1 MPSGIRIKNAKK
13 FDIAYL
19 LRDGERGIAILI
31 VLSFHLAVSR
41 GARMAFPDL
50 TLSQNIICHI
60 FMLNWIG
67 VDLFCR
73 RDFLLVVSYSITG
86 KYSNFY
92 SVFSARCRP
101 CRILPLYIVLLRSF
115 AMASAPLT
123 VERRYCTLRTP
134 PSYIVLAAFI
144 VYTEPR
150 FRIREYMDRQYMVIG
165 YRGTILYFEF
175 LLAPE
180 LPKEIYPS
188 CIMRRDFN
196 KCRLSAWNVD
206 LFRFRSR
213 PDDLPSCFLSNG
225 YFTDRYSCRLGRF
238 AMSIGQK

>member
-1 MPSGIRIKNAKK
+1 MPRNSNRIPA
-13 FDIAYL
+13 L
-19 LRDGERGIAILI
+19 DGVRGIAILM
-31 VLSFHLAVSR
+31 VLSFHWIFASLPGWHS
-41 GARMAFPDL
+41 PDL
-50 TLSQNIICHI
+50 NLSQNIIRHI

-67 VDLFCR
+67 VDLFFVLSG
-73 RDFLLVVSYSITG
+73 FLIGGIILDNG

-92 SVFSARCRP
+92 SVFYVRRA
-101 CRILPLYIVLLRSF
+101 CRILPLYIVLLLDSRYGIG
-115 AMASAPLT
+115 AAA

-134 PSYIVLAAFI
+134 PSYIGLAAFI

-150 FRIREYMDRQYMVIG
+150 SRIREYMDRQYMVIG
-165 YRGTILYFEF
+165 YRGTILYFES

-180 LPKEIYPS
+180 LPKEICPS

-213 PDDLPSCFLSNG
+213 PDDLPSYFLSNG
-225 YFTDRYSCRLGRF
+225 YFADRYSCRLGNSRRVLVK
-238 AMSIGQK
+238 SDCR